1 MPASSFSRPVR
12 VTAGLAMVAS
22 AALVLAGCGRADT
35 AGTAAAVTV
44 DDSAAT
50 GTVSLWAPD
59 GDAKALKTTLASF
72 EADNPD
78 LDLTI
83 TLVPEAEYTTKLSA
97 AIASGTGPDVAQ
109 TYTET
114 QAGTLAGGA
123 FAPVPEGLVDS
134 DDFFQGSW
142 DAGVI
147 DDVAYT
153 VPWYTYTYALVY
165 RQDIA
170 DAAGVTA
177 PTTWEEMVPFLEGL
191 QSAGAVKGFGA
202 DVGWDVY
209 SGQNLTQYVWQAGGD
224 VMNSDGT
231 EWTLDTPE
239 MIAAME
245 YVKNFFD
252 TGVADIGGPGFLD
265 TQSYF
270 VEGKTAAMI
279 TGPWVIG
286 QLDAVAGE
294 DGWTAENVGTVPV
307 PGGAGGNIET
317 IAGGSLGVLTD
328 SDNQENAWK
337 VIRYLAE
344 PDTQVAQYDAYAS
357 LPAVQSAW

>member
-1 MPASSFSRPVR
+1 
-12 VTAGLAMVAS
+12 
-22 AALVLAGCGRADT
+22 
-35 AGTAAAVTV
+35 
-44 DDSAAT
+44 
-50 GTVSLWAPD
+50 
-59 GDAKALKTTLASF
+59 
-72 EADNPD
+72 
-78 LDLTI
+78 
-83 TLVPEAEYTTKLSA
+83 
-97 AIASGTGPDVAQ
+97 
-109 TYTET
+109 
-114 QAGTLAGGA
+114 
-123 FAPVPEGLVDS
+123 
-134 DDFFQGSW
+134 
-142 DAGVI
+142 
-147 DDVAYT
+147 
-153 VPWYTYTYALVY
+153 YALVY

-239 MIAAME
+239 MVAAME

-286 QLDAVAGE
+286 QFDAVAGE

-357 LPAVQSAW
+357 LPAVQSAWEDPAIADEPLLDAYFEQLQNTKAYPQNSTWIEVATQMGAEIEAVAKGTETPEDAAASLQSFAENLGTGE